1 MLASILIVMLAVGVG
16 ILIWIHNGTKRRF
29 RERKWAIF
37 ILLIGTL
44 YMVGET
50 LRLPL
55 PNPAD
60 WIMAAC
66 SPISNPIISWIKEG
80 SVQK

>member
-1 MLASILIVMLAVGVG
+1 MLASILIVLLAMVVG
-16 ILIWIHNGTKRRF
+16 ILIWKHNGTKRRF

-37 ILLIGTL
+37 ILLIGTV
-44 YMVGET
+44 YMVGQA
-50 LRLPL
+50 LRFPL

-60 WIMAAC
+60 WIMAVC